1 MNMSR
6 FSVKHLTL
14 FNLSVIGVL
23 VIALSI
29 LIGAL
34 FRQAAV
40 EEQEQIMGRVI
51 DVAARQ
57 ILADLERQGGE
68 LGMVAQ
74 QGRDLRA
81 LAGGRPDADRAAAVA
96 ELDEQFRQQ
105 IVTEGR
111 IALLKLRLY
120 DAALKPVAGSSEGVD
135 DLPAGLPGFLRER
148 IQGRKGA
155 ARFQILGGAWSA
167 GGRPVYSVLVPVGG
181 SRLDG
186 YLEVV
191 LDPLPSL
198 LHEADM
204 LGMPMAIRGA
214 GGGEIVHRSEDWPEG
229 EVGADFLEVNRVLM
243 GADGKPLVTLVALED
258 IAEMNAVFDRTQ
270 WLNVGGFVLI
280 IALGVAF
287 AFFMFGRHLF
297 TPLGRLMGDLER
309 VTGGDL
315 STDVRPEGLCEVHT
329 LGRGL
334 AAMVERLREQ
344 VALIQGN
351 AAELA
356 SAAEELSLVTGETR
370 TGVERQRDE
379 TDQVATAMNEMTS
392 TVQEVSSHA
401 EGAAEAARE
410 ADGKTAHGRAVV
422 EQAIERID
430 TLAREIERAAGVIH
444 KLEEESE
451 NITRVMDVIQG
462 IAEQTNLLALNAA
475 IEAARAGEQG
485 RGFAVVADE
494 VRTLAS
500 RTQESTHEIQQMIER
515 LQSGAGAAVKAM
527 VAAKEQAEETVN
539 QAAEA
544 GTALQDIAE
553 ATTAI
558 SDMNTQIASAAE
570 EQAQVAETIN
580 QSIARISEIADQTAG
595 GAEQTAQ
602 ASESLARLA
611 TQLQSVAAQFK
622 V

>member
-1 MNMSR
+1 MNMNR
-6 FSVKHLTL
+6 FSIKHLTL
-14 FNLSVIGVL
+14 FNLAVIGVL

-29 LIGAL
+29 VVGAV

-40 EEQEQIMGRVI
+40 DEEGQVLSRVI

-57 ILADLERQGGE
+57 ILADLERQGGD
-68 LGMVAQ
+68 LGTAAQ
-74 QGRDLRA
+74 KDRNLRA
-81 LAGGRPDADRAAAVA
+81 LAGGRANADRAAAVSA
-96 ELDEQFRQQ
+96 LDEQFHQYA
-105 IVTEGR
+105 VTSGKVN
-111 IALLKLRLY
+111 LLKLRLY
-120 DAALKPVAGSSEGVD
+120 DKALKPVASSSEGVD
-135 DLPAGLPGFLRER
+135 GLPAGLPQFLRE
-148 IQGRKGA
+148 QALGRKGA
-155 ARFQILGGAWSA
+155 ARFRVIGGAWSA
-167 GGRPVYSVLVPVGG
+167 AGQPAYSVLVPVGG
-181 SRLDG
+181 LRLSG

-191 LDPLPSL
+191 LDPVPNLQ
-198 LHEADM
+198 HVADI
-204 LGMPMAIRGA
+204 LGSPFAILRPGD
-214 GGGEIVHRSEDWPEG
+214 GEVLHRSEDWPEG
-229 EVGADFLEVNRVLM
+229 GVGEDRLVVTHTFT
-243 GADGKPLVTLVALED
+243 GDDGKPLVVLESLED
-258 IAEMNAVFDRTQ
+258 VSDMYAVFDRTQ

-287 AFFMFGRHLF
+287 SLFMFGRYLF
-297 TPLGRLMGDLER
+297 GPLGRLMGDLER
-309 VTGGDL
+309 IAGGDL
-315 STDVRPEGLCEVHT
+315 TIDVRPEGLCEVHA
-329 LGRGL
+329 LGRSL
-334 AAMVERLREQ
+334 ASMVERLREQ

-370 TGVERQRDE
+370 AGVERQRDE

-410 ADGKTAHGRAVV
+410 ADGKSAHGRVVV

-430 TLAREIERAAGVIH
+430 ALAREIEQAAGVIH
-444 KLEEESE
+444 QLEEESE

-500 RTQESTHEIQQMIER
+500 RTQESTQEIQQMIER

-527 VAAKEQAEETVN
+527 VAAKEQAEETVE
-539 QAAEA
+539 QAAGA
-544 GTALQDIAE
+544 GTALQAIAE

-570 EQAQVAETIN
+570 EQAQVAEEIN
-580 QSIARISEIADQTAG
+580 RSIARISEIADQTAG
-595 GAEQTAQ
+595 GSEQTAQ

-611 TQLQSVAAQFK
+611 AQLQGVAAQFK

>member
-1 MNMSR
+1 MNMNR
-6 FSVKHLTL
+6 FSIKHLTL
-14 FNLSVIGVL
+14 FNLAVIGVL

-29 LIGAL
+29 VVGML
-34 FRQAAV
+34 FRQAAMEDERQV
-40 EEQEQIMGRVI
+40 LSRVI

-57 ILADLERQGGE
+57 ILADLERQGGD
-68 LGMVAQ
+68 LGTAAQ
-74 QGRDLRA
+74 KDRHLRA
-81 LAGGRPDADRAAAVA
+81 LAGGRPNADRAAAVTA
-96 ELDEQFRQQ
+96 LDEQFHQYAVTSGQ
-105 IVTEGR
+105 IT
-111 IALLKLRLY
+111 LLKLRLY
-120 DAALKPVAGSSEGVD
+120 DKALKPVVSSSEGVG
-135 DLPAGLPGFLRER
+135 DLPAGLPGFLREQA
-148 IQGRKGA
+148 QGRKGA
-155 ARFQILGGAWSA
+155 ARFHILGGAWSA
-167 GGRPVYSVLVPVGG
+167 GGRPAYSVLVPVGG
-181 SRLDG
+181 LRLSG

-191 LDPLPSL
+191 MDPVPNLQ
-198 LHEADM
+198 HVADI
-204 LGMPMAIRGA
+204 LGVPFAIRRPGD
-214 GGGEIVHRSEDWPEG
+214 GTLLHRSEDWPEDEAG
-229 EVGADFLEVNRVLM
+229 GDLLAVEHTLL
-243 GADGKPLVTLVALED
+243 GADGQPLVTLVAMED
-258 IAEMNAVFDRTQ
+258 VSDVNAVFDRTQ

-280 IALGVAF
+280 FGLGMAF
-287 AFFMFGRHLF
+287 ALFMFGRYLF
-297 TPLGRLMGDLER
+297 GPLGRLREDMER

-315 STDVRPEGLCEVHT
+315 STDVRPEGLCEVHA

-334 AAMVERLREQ
+334 AAMVERLRKQ
-344 VALIQGN
+344 VSLIQGN

-356 SAAEELSLVTGETR
+356 SAAEELSLVTSETR
-370 TGVERQRDE
+370 AGVDRQRNE

-392 TVQEVSSHA
+392 TVQEVSNHA

-430 TLAREIERAAGVIH
+430 ALAREIEQAANVIH
-444 KLEEESE
+444 QLEEESE

-527 VAAKEQAEETVN
+527 MSAKEQAEETVN
-539 QAAEA
+539 QAAGA
-544 GTALQDIAE
+544 GTALQEIAE

-570 EQAQVAETIN
+570 EQAQVAEEIN
-580 QSIARISEIADQTAG
+580 RSIARISEIADQTAG
-595 GAEQTAQ
+595 GSEQTAQ

-611 TQLQSVAAQFK
+611 AQLQSVAAQFK

>member
-1 MNMSR
+1 MSMSR

-29 LIGAL
+29 LVGAL

-40 EEQEQIMGRVI
+40 EEQKQIMGRVI

-57 ILADLERQGGE
+57 ILADLERQVGE
-68 LGMVAQ
+68 LGAAAQ
-74 QGRDLRA
+74 QDRGLRA
-81 LAGGRPDADRAAAVA
+81 LAGGRPDADRVAAVA
-96 ELDEQFRQQ
+96 ALDEQFRQQ
-105 IVTEGR
+105 VVTGGR
-111 IALLKLRLY
+111 ITLLKLRLY
-120 DAALKPVAGSSEGVD
+120 DAELKPVASSSAGVD
-135 DLPAGLPGFLRER
+135 DLPAGLPGFLREQAR
-148 IQGRKGA
+148 GRERA

-167 GGRPVYSVLVPVGG
+167 DGRPAYSVLVPVGG
-181 SRLDG
+181 LRLSG

-191 LDPLPSL
+191 LDPVPSL
-198 LHEADM
+198 RHVADM
-204 LGMPMAIRGA
+204 IGMPLAIRGA
-214 GGGEIVHRSEDWPEG
+214 GGGEIVLRSEDWPEG
-229 EVGADFLEVNRVLM
+229 EIGTDLLAVSRVLM

-297 TPLGRLMGDLER
+297 APLGRLMGDLER
-309 VTGGDL
+309 VAGGDL

-334 AAMVERLREQ
+334 AAMVGRLREQ

-370 TGVERQRDE
+370 AGVERQRDE
-379 TDQVATAMNEMTS
+379 TDQVATAMNEMTA

-410 ADGKTAHGRAVV
+410 ADGKSSHGRVVV

-430 TLAREIERAAGVIH
+430 ALAREIERAAGVIH

-515 LQSGAGAAVKAM
+515 LQLGAGAAVKAM
-527 VAAKEQAEETVN
+527 VAAKEQAEETVS
-539 QAAEA
+539 QAAGA
-544 GTALQDIAE
+544 GTALQAIAE

-611 TQLQSVAAQFK
+611 AQLQGVAAQFK